1 MNKKL
6 SSALM
11 LITTL
16 ILCCMCSPLSFAE
29 TTANTGSSAETTANV
44 NSDSDDGAAQGAI
57 SDGGLSGAVQG
68 ALSDGGLSG
77 AVQGALSDSGLSDAV
92 NDVIGGIQDSGGI
105 SDVVGG
111 ISDRISGSIS
121 DYSSM
126 LDGIL
131 NGGSQSQ
138 TTTSAQVTQSF
149 GNFALPNS
157 PVQNNT
163 QNRVTS
169 APTTVYETTAPA
181 AVPETTAPT
190 TAAVPQTA
198 AQNAEITAA
207 GTSTT
212 DKNESRGSGI
222 WIFTA
227 VVATII
233 MVVIV
238 TLIAVTGH
246 TEFNSRVYDKSTI
259 KSVRK
264 SSASEVEFDDDE
276 PMDNIMYAGAADK
289 DSHGSR
295 G

>member
-1 MNKKL
+1 MWDNIRGTLGGNRRIMNKKL
-6 SSALM
+6 SSVLM

-16 ILCCMCSPLSFAE
+16 ILCCTCAFVSFAQ
-29 TTANTGSSAETTANV
+29 TTTTSASGSIA
-44 NSDSDDGAAQGAI
+44 D
-57 SDGGLSGAVQG
+57 
-68 ALSDGGLSG
+68 

-111 ISDRISGSIS
+111 ISDRISGSLS
-121 DYSSM
+121 DYSSL

-163 QNRVTS
+163 PNRVTS
-169 APTTVYETTAPA
+169 AGTTAPA
-181 AVPETTAPT
+181 ATAPT
-190 TAAVPQTA
+190 TAVPQTTA
-198 AQNAEITAA
+198 ETKPTTAPNAGVTAA
-207 GTSTT
+207 GLSTADT
-212 DKNESRGSGI
+212 NESKGSGI

-227 VVATII
+227 VVAAVI
-233 MVVIV
+233 MVVVV

-264 SSASEVEFDDDE
+264 TSASEVEFDDDE
-276 PMDNIMYAGAADK
+276 PMDNIMYAGARDK